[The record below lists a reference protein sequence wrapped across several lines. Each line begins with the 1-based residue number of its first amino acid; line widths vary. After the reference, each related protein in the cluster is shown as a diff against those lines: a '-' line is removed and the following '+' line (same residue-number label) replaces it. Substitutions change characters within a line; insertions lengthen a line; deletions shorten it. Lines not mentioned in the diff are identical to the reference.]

1 MLPRGGPL
9 GSDAHVITVN
19 IIIIIIRAQGSGVV
33 SYLQAGEGCC
43 LPGTS
48 DNPPLDVLISSGE
61 LHLLKGNSE
70 IDAGGQFYHD
80 IGVTTST
87 VVREVSTLELKYLTR
102 SAGAGAL
109 QYKPVIIECKIYL

>member
-43 LPGTS
+43 LPGTPH
-48 DNPPLDVLISSGE
+48 NPPLDVLISSGE
-61 LHLLKGNSE
+61 LHLLKTTQLYHSDG
-70 IDAGGQFYHD
+70 AQFD
-80 IGVTTST
+80 DNIWCEVTTST
-87 VVREVSTLELKYLTR
+87 VVREV
-102 SAGAGAL
+102 
-109 QYKPVIIECKIYL
+109 C